1 MYILY
6 NILII
11 LVFIFLA
18 LPYFLYRLVVEKG
31 FGHRFRQNM
40 GLVRREEIAPVADTN
55 CIWLHGAS
63 VGEMVAISPLV
74 KEIKNL
80 MPERKILVSAVTV
93 GGYDMA
99 RQIMPEADAIINFP
113 LDLPFVA
120 SSMVSRIRP
129 GIFIMVETELW
140 PNFLRAIRER
150 NIPAMM
156 MNGRISEKSAKSYR
170 YLSGLLRDMLNTINL
185 FCMQSSIDAK
195 YITQLG
201 ADPEKIIVTGN
212 TKFDQTYAEVSPED
226 LATYKTEL
234 GLGED
239 AYPVIV
245 AGSTH
250 RTEEEA
256 VLTSFT
262 ALRKKYPRARLIIA
276 PRKLNRIEEIKK
288 VNAKF
293 GYEMGFRSKLKEMEG
308 MRPEFPVL
316 MLDTI
321 GELGRIYAI
330 GDIVFVGG
338 SLVRYG
344 GHNVLE
350 PAAHAKPILVG
361 PSMEDFKDSYALLS
375 KAGACR
381 MVSDTAGLTEAFL
394 EIADDDVLRKKM
406 GDASIQIIRENGESR
421 RRLENHSLSDRSFES
436 ERFGWQ
442 VIVAK
447 TASGRV

>member
-11 LVFIFLA
+11 LAFIIIV
-18 LPYFLYRLVVEKG
+18 LPYFLYRLVKEKG
-31 FGHRFRQNM
+31 FGNRFRQNM

-74 KEIKNL
+74 KEIKKI
-80 MPERKILVSAVTV
+80 MPERKVLVSAVTV

-120 SSMVSRIRP
+120 PSMVSRIRP

-140 PNFLRAIRER
+140 PNFLRAIRKR

-156 MNGRISEKSAKSYR
+156 MNGRISEKSAKNYR
-170 YLSGLLRDMLNTINL
+170 YLSGFLRDMLNTINL

-226 LATYKTEL
+226 LAAYKTEL

-239 AYPVIV
+239 DYPVIV

-262 ALRKKYPRARLIIA
+262 SLRKKYPHARLVIA

-293 GYEMGFRSKLKEMEG
+293 GYAMDQK
-308 MRPEFPVL
+308 
-316 MLDTI
+316 
-321 GELGRIYAI
+321 GE
-330 GDIVFVGG
+330 
-338 SLVRYG
+338 
-344 GHNVLE
+344 
-350 PAAHAKPILVG
+350 
-361 PSMEDFKDSYALLS
+361 
-375 KAGACR
+375 C
-381 MVSDTAGLTEAFL
+381 
-394 EIADDDVLRKKM
+394 
-406 GDASIQIIRENGESR
+406 QIW
-421 RRLENHSLSDRSFES
+421 L
-436 ERFGWQ
+436 
-442 VIVAK
+442 
-447 TASGRV
+447 

>member
-6 NILII
+6 NVLFT
-11 LVFIFLA
+11 LVFIILGV
-18 LPYFLYRLVVEKG
+18 PYFLYRLVMEKG
-31 FGHRFRQNM
+31 FGHRFRQNL
-40 GLVRREEIAPVADTN
+40 GLVRREEIAPVADTG

-63 VGEMVAISPLV
+63 VGEMVAVSPLI
-74 KEIKNL
+74 KEIKKL
-80 MPERKILVSAVTV
+80 MPERKVLVSAVTV
-93 GGYDMA
+93 GGYEMA
-99 RQIMPEADAIINFP
+99 KQIMPEADAIINFP
-113 LDLPFVA
+113 LDLPLVA
-120 SSMVSRIRP
+120 SSMVRRIRP

-150 NIPAMM
+150 NIPVMM
-156 MNGRISEKSAKSYR
+156 VNGRISEKSVKNYR
-170 YLSGLLRDMLNTINL
+170 YLFSLIRDMLDTVSL

-195 YITQLG
+195 YITLLG
-201 ADPEKIIVTGN
+201 ADPGKIVVTGN

-226 LATYKTEL
+226 LAIYKTEL

-250 RTEEEA
+250 RLEEEA

-262 ALRKKYPRARLIIA
+262 ALRKKYPHARLIIA

-293 GYEMGFRSKLKEMEG
+293 GYAMGFRSKLKEMHGE
-308 MRPEFPVL
+308 MKKQRPEFPVL

-338 SLVRYG
+338 SLVPYG

-361 PSMEDFKDSYALLS
+361 PSMEDFKDSYSLLS

-381 MVSDTAGLTEAFL
+381 MISDTNSLTEAFL
-394 EIADDDVLRKKM
+394 EIAGDDVLRKRM
-406 GDASIQIIRENGESR
+406 GDASIQIIRENRGAA
-421 RRLENHSLSDRSFES
+421 L
-436 ERFGWQ
+436 
-442 VIVAK
+442 K
-447 TASGRV
+447 TIHYLTDFLNQKDLAGK

>member
-11 LVFIFLA
+11 LVFIFIA

-234 GLGED
+234 GLGKD

-262 ALRKKYPRARLIIA
+262 ALRKKYPHARLIIA

-308 MRPEFPVL
+308 RRPEFPVL

-361 PSMEDFKDSYALLS
+361 PSMEDFKDSFSLLS

-381 MVSDTAGLTEAFL
+381 MVSDTDGLTEAFL
-394 EIADDDVLRKKM
+394 EIAGDDVLRKKM
-406 GDASIQIIRENGESR
+406 GDASIQIIRENRGAA
-421 RRLENHSLSDRSFES
+421 L
-436 ERFGWQ
+436 
-442 VIVAK
+442 K
-447 TASGRV
+447 TIHYLTDLLNQKNLAGK

>member
-1 MYILY
+1 MYIIY

-11 LVFIFLA
+11 LVFIFVA

-40 GLVRREEIAPVADTN
+40 GLVRREEIAAVADTN

-74 KEIKNL
+74 KEIKKL
-80 MPERKILVSAVTV
+80 MPERKVLVSAVTV

-170 YLSGLLRDMLNTINL
+170 YLSSLLRDMLNTINL

-201 ADPEKIIVTGN
+201 ANPEKIIVTGN

-226 LATYKTEL
+226 LATYKSEL

-239 AYPVIV
+239 AWPVIV

-262 ALRKKYPRARLIIA
+262 ALRKKYPHARLVIA

-293 GYEMGFRSKLKEMEG
+293 GYAMAFRSELKDIEG
-308 MRPEFPVL
+308 RRPEFPVIL
-316 MLDTI
+316 LDTI

-361 PSMEDFKDSYALLS
+361 PSMEDFKDSYSLLS

-381 MVSDTAGLTEAFL
+381 MVSDADGLAEAFL
-394 EIADDDVLRKKM
+394 EIAGDDNLRKRM
-406 GDASIQIIRENGESR
+406 GEASIQIIRENRGAALKTIHYLTDLLDKE
-421 RRLENHSLSDRSFES
+421 
-436 ERFGWQ
+436 
-442 VIVAK
+442 AK
-447 TASGRV
+447 EAVTL

>member
-80 MPERKILVSAVTV
+80 MPERKVLVSAVTV

-195 YITQLG
+195 FITQLG

-262 ALRKKYPRARLIIA
+262 ALRKKYPHARLIIA

-361 PSMEDFKDSYALLS
+361 PSMEDFKDSFSLLS

-406 GDASIQIIRENGESR
+406 GDASIQIIRENRGAA
-421 RRLENHSLSDRSFES
+421 L
-436 ERFGWQ
+436 
-442 VIVAK
+442 K
-447 TASGRV
+447 TIHYLTDLLKQKDLAGK

>member
-120 SSMVSRIRP
+120 SSMVRRIRP

-262 ALRKKYPRARLIIA
+262 SLRKKYPHARLVIA

-293 GYEMGFRSKLKEMEG
+293 GYAMAFRSELKDIEG
-308 MRPEFPVL
+308 RRPEFPVIL
-316 MLDTI
+316 LDTI

-406 GDASIQIIRENGESR
+406 GDASIQIIRENRGAALKTIHYLTDLLDKE
-421 RRLENHSLSDRSFES
+421 
-436 ERFGWQ
+436 
-442 VIVAK
+442 AK
-447 TASGRV
+447 ETVTL

>member
-156 MNGRISEKSAKSYR
+156 MNGRISEKSARSYR

-234 GLGED
+234 GLGKD

-262 ALRKKYPRARLIIA
+262 ALRKKYPHARLIIA

-361 PSMEDFKDSYALLS
+361 PSMEDFKDSFSLLS

-381 MVSDTAGLTEAFL
+381 MVSDTDGLTEAFL
-394 EIADDDVLRKKM
+394 EIAGDDVLRKKM
-406 GDASIQIIRENGESR
+406 GDASIQIIRENRGAA
-421 RRLENHSLSDRSFES
+421 L
-436 ERFGWQ
+436 
-442 VIVAK
+442 K
-447 TASGRV
+447 TIHYLTDLLKQKDLAGK

>member
-11 LVFIFLA
+11 LVFIFVA

-40 GLVRREEIAPVADTN
+40 GIVSREEIAPVADSN

-80 MPERKILVSAVTV
+80 MPERKVLVSAVTV

-120 SSMVSRIRP
+120 SSMVRRIRP

-156 MNGRISEKSAKSYR
+156 MNGRISEKSAKNYR
-170 YLSGLLRDMLNTINL
+170 YLSGLLRDMLNTISL

-250 RTEEEA
+250 RTEEDA

-308 MRPEFPVL
+308 RRPEFPVL
-316 MLDTI
+316 LLDTI

-361 PSMEDFKDSYALLS
+361 PSMEDFKDSYSLLS

-381 MVSDTAGLTEAFL
+381 MVSDADGLTEAFL
-394 EIADDDVLRKKM
+394 EIAGDDTLRQIM
-406 GDASIQIIRENGESR
+406 GEASIQIIRENRGAA
-421 RRLENHSLSDRSFES
+421 L
-436 ERFGWQ
+436 
-442 VIVAK
+442 K
-447 TASGRV
+447 TIHYLTELLKQKDLAGK

>member
-226 LATYKTEL
+226 LAAYKTEL

-262 ALRKKYPRARLIIA
+262 ALRKK
-276 PRKLNRIEEIKK
+276 KK

-406 GDASIQIIRENGESR
+406 GDASIQIIRENRGAA
-421 RRLENHSLSDRSFES
+421 L
-436 ERFGWQ
+436 
-442 VIVAK
+442 K
-447 TASGRV
+447 TIHYLTDLLNQKDLAGK

>member
-1 MYILY
+1 MYIIY

-11 LVFIFLA
+11 LVFIFVA

-40 GLVRREEIAPVADTN
+40 GLVRREEIAAVADTN

-140 PNFLRAIRER
+140 PNFLRAI
-150 NIPAMM
+150 AMM

-170 YLSGLLRDMLNTINL
+170 YLSSLLRDMLNTINL

-201 ADPEKIIVTGN
+201 ADPKKIIVTGN

-239 AYPVIV
+239 AWPVIV

-262 ALRKKYPRARLIIA
+262 AVRKKYPHARLIIA

-308 MRPEFPVL
+308 KRPEFPVL

-361 PSMEDFKDSYALLS
+361 PSMEDFKDSYSLLS

-381 MVSDTAGLTEAFL
+381 MVSDADGLAEAFL
-394 EIADDDVLRKKM
+394 EIAGDDNLRKRM
-406 GDASIQIIRENGESR
+406 GEASIQIIRENRGAALKTIHYLTDLLDKE
-421 RRLENHSLSDRSFES
+421 
-436 ERFGWQ
+436 
-442 VIVAK
+442 AK
-447 TASGRV
+447 EAVTL

>member
-6 NILII
+6 NILVT

-31 FGHRFRQNM
+31 FVHRFRQSM
-40 GLVRREEIAPVADTN
+40 GLVHREEINPVANTN
-55 CIWLHGAS
+55 CIWIHGAS

-74 KEIKNL
+74 KEMKNI
-80 MPERKILVSAVTV
+80 MPERKVLVSAVTV

-113 LDLPFVA
+113 LDLPWVA
-120 SSMVSRIRP
+120 SSMVRRVRP
-129 GIFIMVETELW
+129 GIFMMVETELW

-150 NIPAMM
+150 SIPVMM
-156 MNGRISEKSAKSYR
+156 VNGRISEKSAKNYR
-170 YLSGLLRDMLNTINL
+170 YLFSLLRDMLNTISR

-201 ADPEKIIVTGN
+201 ADPEKIFVTGN
-212 TKFDQTYAEVSPED
+212 TKFDQTYAEVSSED
-226 LATYKTEL
+226 LANYKTEL

-239 AYPVIV
+239 AWPVIV

-288 VNAKF
+288 ANAKF

-308 MRPEFPVL
+308 LRPEFPVL
-316 MLDTI
+316 LLDTI
-321 GELGRIYAI
+321 GELGRIYAL

-361 PSMEDFKDSYALLS
+361 PSMEDFKDSYSLLS

-381 MVSDTAGLTEAFL
+381 MVADADGLTEAFL
-394 EIADDDVLRKKM
+394 EIARDDVLRKKM
-406 GDASIQIIRENGESR
+406 GAASIQIIRENRGAALKTIHYLTDLLEKSATSR
-421 RRLENHSLSDRSFES
+421 VYTE
-436 ERFGWQ
+436 
-442 VIVAK
+442 K
-447 TASGRV
+447 

>member
-1 MYILY
+1 
-6 NILII
+6 
-11 LVFIFLA
+11 
-18 LPYFLYRLVVEKG
+18 
-31 FGHRFRQNM
+31 
-40 GLVRREEIAPVADTN
+40 
-55 CIWLHGAS
+55 
-63 VGEMVAISPLV
+63 
-74 KEIKNL
+74 
-80 MPERKILVSAVTV
+80 MPERKVLVSAVTV
-93 GGYDMA
+93 GGYEMA
-99 RQIMPEADAIINFP
+99 KQIMPEADAIINFP
-113 LDLPFVA
+113 LDLPLVA
-120 SSMVSRIRP
+120 SSMVRRIRP

-150 NIPAMM
+150 NIPVMM
-156 MNGRISEKSAKSYR
+156 VNGRISEKSVKNYR
-170 YLSGLLRDMLNTINL
+170 YLFSLIRDMLDTVSL

-201 ADPEKIIVTGN
+201 ADPGKIVVTGN

-226 LATYKTEL
+226 LAIYKTEL

-250 RTEEEA
+250 RLEEEA

-262 ALRKKYPRARLIIA
+262 ALRKKYPHARLIIA

-293 GYEMGFRSKLKEMEG
+293 GYAMGFRSKLKEMHGE
-308 MRPEFPVL
+308 MKKQRPEFPVL

-338 SLVRYG
+338 SLVPYG

-361 PSMEDFKDSYALLS
+361 PSMEDFKDSYSLLS

-381 MVSDTAGLTEAFL
+381 MISDTNSLTEAFL
-394 EIADDDVLRKKM
+394 EIAGDDVLRKRM
-406 GDASIQIIRENGESR
+406 GDASIQIIRENRGAA
-421 RRLENHSLSDRSFES
+421 L
-436 ERFGWQ
+436 
-442 VIVAK
+442 K
-447 TASGRV
+447 TIHYLTDFLNQKDLAGK

>member
-1 MYILY
+1 MYIIY

-11 LVFIFLA
+11 LVFIFVA

-40 GLVRREEIAPVADTN
+40 GLVRSEEIAPVADTN

-80 MPERKILVSAVTV
+80 MPERKVLVSAVTV

-120 SSMVSRIRP
+120 SSMVERIRP

-170 YLSGLLRDMLNTINL
+170 YLSSLLRDMLNTISL

-262 ALRKKYPRARLIIA
+262 AVRKEYPRARLIIA

-308 MRPEFPVL
+308 PRPEFPVL
-316 MLDTI
+316 LLDTI
-321 GELGRIYAI
+321 GELGRIYAV

-361 PSMEDFKDSYALLS
+361 PSMEDFKDSYSLLS

-381 MVSDTAGLTEAFL
+381 MISDADGLAEAFL
-394 EIADDDVLRKKM
+394 EIAGDDALRKNM
-406 GDASIQIIRENGESR
+406 GDASIQIIRENRGAALKTIHYLTDL
-421 RRLENHSLSDRSFES
+421 LEKK
-436 ERFGWQ
+436 
-442 VIVAK
+442 A
-447 TASGRV
+447 ASQA

>member
-11 LVFIFLA
+11 LVFIFVA

-74 KEIKNL
+74 KEIKKI
-80 MPERKILVSAVTV
+80 MPERKVLVSAVTV

-156 MNGRISEKSAKSYR
+156 MNGRISEKSANSYR
-170 YLSGLLRDMLNTINL
+170 YLSSLLRDMLNTINL

-239 AYPVIV
+239 AWPVIV

-308 MRPEFPVL
+308 KRPEFPVL

-361 PSMEDFKDSYALLS
+361 PSMEDFKDSYSLLS
-375 KAGACR
+375 KAELFWKLPGTTTC
-381 MVSDTAGLTEAFL
+381 VKEWGKHLP
-394 EIADDDVLRKKM
+394 
-406 GDASIQIIRENGESR
+406 
-421 RRLENHSLSDRSFES
+421 RLSGR
-436 ERFGWQ
+436 
-442 VIVAK
+442 IVALL
-447 TASGRV
+447 

>member
-11 LVFIFLA
+11 LVFIFIA

-99 RQIMPEADAIINFP
+99 RQIMPKADAIINFP

-170 YLSGLLRDMLNTINL
+170 
-185 FCMQSSIDAK
+185 
-195 YITQLG
+195 
-201 ADPEKIIVTGN
+201 
-212 TKFDQTYAEVSPED
+212 
-226 LATYKTEL
+226 
-234 GLGED
+234 
-239 AYPVIV
+239 
-245 AGSTH
+245 
-250 RTEEEA
+250 
-256 VLTSFT
+256 
-262 ALRKKYPRARLIIA
+262 
-276 PRKLNRIEEIKK
+276 
-288 VNAKF
+288 
-293 GYEMGFRSKLKEMEG
+293 
-308 MRPEFPVL
+308 
-316 MLDTI
+316 
-321 GELGRIYAI
+321 
-330 GDIVFVGG
+330 
-338 SLVRYG
+338 
-344 GHNVLE
+344 
-350 PAAHAKPILVG
+350 
-361 PSMEDFKDSYALLS
+361 
-375 KAGACR
+375 
-381 MVSDTAGLTEAFL
+381 
-394 EIADDDVLRKKM
+394 
-406 GDASIQIIRENGESR
+406 
-421 RRLENHSLSDRSFES
+421 
-436 ERFGWQ
+436 
-442 VIVAK
+442 
-447 TASGRV
+447 

>member
-6 NILII
+6 NILVT
-11 LVFIFLA
+11 LVFIFVA

-40 GLVRREEIAPVADTN
+40 GLVRREEIAAVADTN

-74 KEIKNL
+74 KEIKKL
-80 MPERKILVSAVTV
+80 MPERKVLVSAVTV

-170 YLSGLLRDMLNTINL
+170 YLSSLLRDMLNTINL

-226 LATYKTEL
+226 LATYKSEL

-239 AYPVIV
+239 AWPVIV

-308 MRPEFPVL
+308 KRPEFPVL

-361 PSMEDFKDSYALLS
+361 PSMEDFKDSYSLLS

-381 MVSDTAGLTEAFL
+381 MVSDADGLAEAFL
-394 EIADDDVLRKKM
+394 EIAGDDNLRKRM
-406 GDASIQIIRENGESR
+406 GEASTQIIRENRGAALKTIHYLTDLLDKE
-421 RRLENHSLSDRSFES
+421 
-436 ERFGWQ
+436 
-442 VIVAK
+442 AK
-447 TASGRV
+447 ETVTL

>member
-40 GLVRREEIAPVADTN
+40 GLVRREEIEPVADTN

-74 KEIKNL
+74 KEIKKI
-80 MPERKILVSAVTV
+80 MPERKVLVSAVTV

-113 LDLPFVA
+113 LDLPGVA
-120 SSMVSRIRP
+120 SSMVRRVRP
-129 GIFIMVETELW
+129 GIFMMVETELW

-150 NIPAMM
+150 NIPVMM
-156 MNGRISEKSAKSYR
+156 VNGRISEKSAKNYR
-170 YLSGLLRDMLNTINL
+170 YLFSLMRDMLDTISR

-201 ADPEKIIVTGN
+201 ADPEKIFVTGN
-212 TKFDQTYAEVSPED
+212 TKFDQTYAKVSPED
-226 LATYKTEL
+226 LAAYKTEL

-239 AYPVIV
+239 AYPIIV

-262 ALRKKYPRARLIIA
+262 ALRKKFPRARLIIA

-288 VNAKF
+288 VNARF
-293 GYEMGFRSKLKEMEG
+293 GYAMGFRSELKEIEG
-308 MRPEFPVL
+308 RRLEFPVIL
-316 MLDTI
+316 LDTI
-321 GELGRIYAI
+321 GELGRIYAV

-361 PSMEDFKDSYALLS
+361 PSMEDFKDSYSLLS

-381 MVSDTAGLTEAFL
+381 MVADADGLTEAFL
-394 EIADDDVLRKKM
+394 EIAGDDALRKKM
-406 GDASIQIIRENGESR
+406 GDASIQIIRENRGAA
-421 RRLENHSLSDRSFES
+421 
-436 ERFGWQ
+436 Q
-442 VIVAK
+442 K
-447 TASGRV
+447 TMHYLTDLLNQKDLAGKK

>member
-6 NILII
+6 NILVTFLFI
-11 LVFIFLA
+11 LVV

-31 FGHRFRQNM
+31 FGHRFRQAM
-40 GLVRREEIAPVADTN
+40 GLVRREEIKPVADTD

-63 VGEMVAISPLV
+63 VGEMVALSPLV
-74 KEIKNL
+74 KEIKNI
-80 MPERKILVSAVTV
+80 MPEKKVLVSAVTV

-99 RQIMPEADAIINFP
+99 RQIMPEADTIINYP
-113 LDLPFVA
+113 MDLPLVA
-120 SSMVSRIRP
+120 STMVRRIRP

-140 PNFLRAIRER
+140 PNFLRAIREQ

-170 YLSGLLRDMLNTINL
+170 YLSGLLRDMLDTVSL

-195 YITQLG
+195 YIAQLG
-201 ADPEKIIVTGN
+201 ADPDKIIVTGN
-212 TKFDQTYAEVSPED
+212 TKFDQTYAEVTEED
-226 LATYKTEL
+226 LAAYKTEL

-239 AYPVIV
+239 AFPIIV

-250 RTEEEA
+250 RSEEEA
-256 VLTSFT
+256 VLASFT
-262 ALRKKYPRARLIIA
+262 ALRKIYPHARLIIA

-293 GYEMGFRSKLKEMEG
+293 GYAMAFRSKLKEIEG
-308 MRPEFPVL
+308 RRPEFPVL
-316 MLDTI
+316 LLDTI
-321 GELGRIYAI
+321 GELGRIYAV

-338 SLVRYG
+338 SLVHYG

-361 PSMEDFKDSYALLS
+361 PSMEDFKDSYSLLS
-375 KAGACR
+375 RAGACR
-381 MVSDTAGLTEAFL
+381 MVADAEGLTEAFL
-394 EIADDDVLRKKM
+394 EIAGDDALRKKM
-406 GDASIQIIRENGESR
+406 GDASIQIIRENRGAA
-421 RRLENHSLSDRSFES
+421 
-436 ERFGWQ
+436 Q
-442 VIVAK
+442 K
-447 TASGRV
+447 TIHYLTDLLNREDLAGK

>member
-1 MYILY
+1 MYIIY

-11 LVFIFLA
+11 FVFIFVA

-80 MPERKILVSAVTV
+80 MPERKVLVSAVTV

-170 YLSGLLRDMLNTINL
+170 YLSSLLRDMLNTINL

-201 ADPEKIIVTGN
+201 ADPKKIIVTGN

-239 AYPVIV
+239 AWPVIV

-262 ALRKKYPRARLIIA
+262 AVRKKYPHARLIIA
-276 PRKLNRIEEIKK
+276 PRKLTRIEEIKK

-308 MRPEFPVL
+308 KRPEFPVL

-361 PSMEDFKDSYALLS
+361 PSMEDFKDSYSLLS

-381 MVSDTAGLTEAFL
+381 MVSDADGLAEAFL
-394 EIADDDVLRKKM
+394 EIAGDDNLRKRM
-406 GDASIQIIRENGESR
+406 GEASIQIIRENRGAALKTIHYLTDLLDKE
-421 RRLENHSLSDRSFES
+421 
-436 ERFGWQ
+436 
-442 VIVAK
+442 AK
-447 TASGRV
+447 EAVTL

>member
-361 PSMEDFKDSYALLS
+361 PSMEDFKDSFSLLS

-381 MVSDTAGLTEAFL
+381 MVSDTDGLTEAFL
-394 EIADDDVLRKKM
+394 EIAGDDVLRKKM
-406 GDASIQIIRENGESR
+406 GDASIQIIRENRGAA
-421 RRLENHSLSDRSFES
+421 L
-436 ERFGWQ
+436 
-442 VIVAK
+442 K
-447 TASGRV
+447 TIHYLTDLLKQKDLAGK

>member
-11 LVFIFLA
+11 LVFIFIA

-234 GLGED
+234 GLGKD

-262 ALRKKYPRARLIIA
+262 ALRKKYPHARLIIA

-361 PSMEDFKDSYALLS
+361 PSMEDFKDSFSLLS

-381 MVSDTAGLTEAFL
+381 MVSDTDGLTEAFL
-394 EIADDDVLRKKM
+394 EIAGDDVLRKKM
-406 GDASIQIIRENGESR
+406 GDASIQIIRENRGAA
-421 RRLENHSLSDRSFES
+421 L
-436 ERFGWQ
+436 
-442 VIVAK
+442 K
-447 TASGRV
+447 TIHYLTDLLKQKDLAGK

>member
-11 LVFIFLA
+11 LVFIFVA

-234 GLGED
+234 GLGKD

-262 ALRKKYPRARLIIA
+262 ALRKKYPHARLIIA

-361 PSMEDFKDSYALLS
+361 PSMEDFKDSFSLLS

-381 MVSDTAGLTEAFL
+381 MVSDTDGLTEAFL
-394 EIADDDVLRKKM
+394 
-406 GDASIQIIRENGESR
+406 QIIRENRGAA
-421 RRLENHSLSDRSFES
+421 L
-436 ERFGWQ
+436 
-442 VIVAK
+442 K
-447 TASGRV
+447 TIHYLTDLLKQKDLAGK

>member
-6 NILII
+6 NILVTF
-11 LVFIFLA
+11 LFIVVV

-31 FGHRFRQNM
+31 FAHRFRQAM
-40 GLVRREEIAPVADTN
+40 GLVSREEIEPVAGTD

-63 VGEMVAISPLV
+63 VGEMVALSPLV
-74 KEIKNL
+74 KEIKTI
-80 MPERKILVSAVTV
+80 MPEKKVLVSAVTV

-99 RQIMPEADAIINFP
+99 RQIMPEADTIINYP
-113 LDLPFVA
+113 MDLPLVA
-120 SSMVSRIRP
+120 SPMVGRIRP

-150 NIPAMM
+150 KIPAMM

-170 YLSGLLRDMLNTINL
+170 YLSALLRDMLDTVNL

-195 YITQLG
+195 YIAQLG
-201 ADPEKIIVTGN
+201 ADPDKILVTGN
-212 TKFDQTYAEVSPED
+212 TKFDQTYAEVTEED
-226 LATYKTEL
+226 LAAYKTEL

-239 AYPVIV
+239 AFPIIV

-250 RTEEEA
+250 RSEEEA

-262 ALRKKYPRARLIIA
+262 ALRKQYPHARLIIA
-276 PRKLNRIEEIKK
+276 PRKLNRIEEVKK

-293 GYEMGFRSKLKEMEG
+293 GYAMAFRSKLKEIEG
-308 MRPEFPVL
+308 RRPEFPVL
-316 MLDTI
+316 LLDTI
-321 GELGRIYAI
+321 GELGRIYAV

-338 SLVRYG
+338 SLVHYG

-361 PSMEDFKDSYALLS
+361 PSMEDFKDSYSLLS
-375 KAGACR
+375 RAGACR
-381 MVSDTAGLTEAFL
+381 MVADAEGLTEAFL
-394 EIADDDVLRKKM
+394 EIAGDDALRKKM
-406 GDASIQIIRENGESR
+406 GDASIQIIRENRGAARKTIHYLTDLLGRESK
-421 RRLENHSLSDRSFES
+421 S
-436 ERFGWQ
+436 
-442 VIVAK
+442 
-447 TASGRV
+447 

>member
-1 MYILY
+1 MYIIY

-11 LVFIFLA
+11 LVFIFVA

-74 KEIKNL
+74 KEIKKL
-80 MPERKILVSAVTV
+80 MPERKVLVSAVTV

-170 YLSGLLRDMLNTINL
+170 YLSSLLRDMLNTINL

-201 ADPEKIIVTGN
+201 ANPEKIIVTGN

-226 LATYKTEL
+226 LATYKSEL

-239 AYPVIV
+239 AWPVIV

-308 MRPEFPVL
+308 KRPEFPVL

-361 PSMEDFKDSYALLS
+361 PSMEDFKDSYSLLS

-381 MVSDTAGLTEAFL
+381 MVSDADGLAEAFL
-394 EIADDDVLRKKM
+394 EIAGDDNLRKRM
-406 GDASIQIIRENGESR
+406 GEASTQIIRENRGAALKTIHYLTDLLDKE
-421 RRLENHSLSDRSFES
+421 
-436 ERFGWQ
+436 
-442 VIVAK
+442 AK
-447 TASGRV
+447 ETVTL